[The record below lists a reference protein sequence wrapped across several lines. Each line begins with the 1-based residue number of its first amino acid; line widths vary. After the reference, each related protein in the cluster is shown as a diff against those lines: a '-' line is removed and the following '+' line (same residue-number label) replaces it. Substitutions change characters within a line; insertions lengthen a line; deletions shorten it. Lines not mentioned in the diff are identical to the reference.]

1 MNEIR
6 EGILKKYMSGA
17 RVSPELLKMYD
28 IPLKEVREETARP
41 AKAIEET
48 KTPEPIIEEEPED
61 HPILQE
67 YNFKKSDFEA
77 MLCNPF
83 ALPDG
88 TDMIK
93 QFPVLES
100 IESFKKSKYPP
111 KVDRNKV
118 IKFILLFYDR
128 FSPAEII
135 SDYIK
140 KKLWC
145 ALSAGFVSNRKTGLF
160 DKPVDDILK
169 GMDLQANK
177 MIIDYLRETGSN
189 LYAQLKIGTDAYFSK
204 LEQVRNTDKGESTK
218 TDLELEKIRGDVWK
232 QCIAM
237 EVDLERM
244 AEKFLKDKSLFLKES
259 LFCTIN
265 NEAKQNLFI
274 SPEQRAGI

>member
-1 MNEIR
+1 
-6 EGILKKYMSGA
+6 
-17 RVSPELLKMYD
+17 
-28 IPLKEVREETARP
+28 
-41 AKAIEET
+41 
-48 KTPEPIIEEEPED
+48 
-61 HPILQE
+61 
-67 YNFKKSDFEA
+67 
-77 MLCNPF
+77 
-83 ALPDG
+83 
-88 TDMIK
+88 
-93 QFPVLES
+93 
-100 IESFKKSKYPP
+100 
-111 KVDRNKV
+111 
-118 IKFILLFYDR
+118 
-128 FSPAEII
+128 
-135 SDYIK
+135 
-140 KKLWC
+140 
-145 ALSAGFVSNRKTGLF
+145 
-160 DKPVDDILK
+160 
-169 GMDLQANK
+169 MDLQANK